1 MSSDQGLAE
10 LNTAVDETHAV
21 LLRALARFSGG
32 GASPEGGADDA
43 LRAEVASEDEPS
55 PRLTGVPG
63 LRTRMSRLTGGIF
76 ELRIVAPSKWTKL
89 VLK

>member
-21 LLRALARFSGG
+21 LLRALARFLGG
-32 GASPEGGADDA
+32 GASPEGGAGDA
-43 LRAEVASEDEPS
+43 LRASDDEVASEDGPS
-55 PRLTGVPG
+55 PRLTGV
-63 LRTRMSRLTGGIF
+63 RTRMSRLTGGIF